1 MRGVGHWLL
10 PGEVDTRNWGVG
22 HGEPQAAIRGGRHL
36 CSRGRPLVKPG
47 EVDTRSRGVG
57 HGEPV
62 VLQWAAG
69 AMGRSVTAMGCH
81 CCVVLV
87 GWTFRTHSWVESIR
101 RMKKGTKHMTAC
113 HSPHPLPSSHEGT
126 HTPCLNPHPPEEY
139 SYLFPISSTSNNVL
153 DSLVWNNESSVCLG
167 RRAGDADLLVP
178 YGRVL
183 TLTLTLTLI
192 LVLMNN

>member
-1 MRGVGHWLL
+1 MGCHCFGPFCHCYGLSLLWVVLAHEDNVALGNRLRSGEVDTQMRGVGHWLL

-22 HGEPQAAIRGGRHL
+22 HGEPQAVIRGGRHL

-57 HGEPV
+57 HGESV

-113 HSPHPLPSSHEGT
+113 HSPHPLPSSHSGT
-126 HTPCLNPHPPEEY
+126 HTPYQNPHPPPD
-139 SYLFPISSTSNNVL
+139 FPYIFSIFLPPTTS
-153 DSLVWNNESSVCLG
+153 
-167 RRAGDADLLVP
+167 
-178 YGRVL
+178 
-183 TLTLTLTLI
+183 
-192 LVLMNN
+192 